1 LTIMKAEGR
10 GNGVIVP
17 DKVWQFL
24 TNLAAMFPGETSD
37 AKMAAEKQIRQ
48 LAGAILDY
56 GRMLSQV
63 YSHQGVGVWEKELA
77 FRFGETTSN
86 IVSAL
91 VLLEKEGRGRR
102 TRLAGYWTFR
112 VQPQNT
118 KEVFTSHE
126 SQRRA

>member
-1 LTIMKAEGR
+1 MTKAEGHQ
-10 GNGVIVP
+10 NGVIVP
-17 DKVWQFL
+17 DRLWQFL
-24 TNLAAMFPGETSD
+24 TNLAGLLPGEKSD
-37 AKMAAEKQIRQ
+37 AKIAEEKQIRQ

-77 FRFGETTSN
+77 FRFRETTSN

-102 TRLAGYWTFR
+102 TRLGGYWTLR
-112 VQPQNT
+112 IQLQNT
-118 KEVFTSHE
+118 KEVFDSHE
-126 SQRRA
+126 NQRRA

>member
-1 LTIMKAEGR
+1 MMKAEGH
-10 GNGVIVP
+10 GNGVIVTH
-17 DKVWQFL
+17 KLRRFF
-24 TNLAAMFPGETSD
+24 TSLATTLPGEKSD
-37 AKMAAEKQIRQ
+37 AKIAEEKQIRQ

-77 FRFGETTSN
+77 FRFRETTSN

-91 VLLEKEGRGRR
+91 VLMEKEGRGRR
-102 TRLAGYWTFR
+102 TRLGGYWTLLI
-112 VQPQNT
+112 QPQNT

-126 SQRRA
+126 NQRRS